1 MIWNQQVETLSRT
14 DMTAWQSYKLT
25 KIIERVYEKSILYQI
40 RMKECGLLPENITNL
55 DDLKK
60 LPVTTKQD
68 IAANY
73 PYGLLTMPVSGVAYI
88 HKTLEDQDHIAV
100 SYTRN
105 DMAMWSE
112 LMSRILVAGGVNV
125 TSVFQWVGMI
135 KENAPSLGVHFGI
148 QQIGSTLLPDSR
160 SSMLAQIHLIEDFG
174 ITSIFSTASH
184 LLQLAQEAGMKG
196 YKPAE
201 LPLQNIFCDSH
212 LVSQSQSE
220 KIQQIY
226 GKKPIQVYGM
236 YDIWGMGIAGE
247 CHCDAG
253 LHVQEDCFYP
263 EILHPI
269 SGQVLPIG
277 EIGELVLTS
286 LTLEAMPL
294 LRFTTGMLCSLE
306 DSPCACGRTLI
317 RIRKETEKNDLYP
330 CG

>member
-1 MIWNQQVETLSRT
+1 MFWNQQVETLSRA
-14 DMTAWQSYKLT
+14 DMTAWQFYKLT
-25 KIIERVYEKSILYQI
+25 KIIERTYEKSNLYQC
-40 RMKECGLLPENITNL
+40 RMKEHGLLPEKITSL
-55 DDLKK
+55 DDLKE
-60 LPVTTKQD
+60 LPFTTKQD

-88 HKTLEDQDHIAV
+88 HKAQEEENGHIAV

-125 TSVFQWVGMI
+125 TSVFQWVGTP
-135 KENAPSLGVHFGI
+135 KENPFSLGVHHAV
-148 QQIGSTLLPDSR
+148 QQIGATLLPDST
-160 SSMLAQIHLIEDFG
+160 SSGLAQIHLIEDFG

-184 LLQLAQEAGMKG
+184 LLKLAQEAGMKG

-201 LPLQNIFCDSH
+201 LPLQNIFCNIK
-212 LVSQSQSE
+212 LESQSQSKE
-220 KIQQIY
+220 IEQLY
-226 GKKPIQVYGM
+226 GRRPIQVYGI

-247 CHCDAG
+247 CHCNDG
-253 LHVQEDCFYP
+253 LHIQEDCFYP
-263 EILHPI
+263 ETIHPI

-294 LRFTTGMLCSLE
+294 LRFSTGMLCSLE
-306 DSPCACGRTLI
+306 DSPCVCGRTLI
-317 RIRKETEKNDLYP
+317 RMKKKTEE
-330 CG
+330 